1 MKTLTPN
8 RMMHGS
14 KQFLPWVAIRIALF
28 LCLSFALFIS
38 PSLGQTLDDYL
49 LEAAENN
56 PELQAQFAKYQASL
70 ERVNQTGALPDPEI
84 SMGVFIQK
92 METLMG
98 DQKADVSIMQMF
110 PWFGMLKVQEEEA
123 ALMAKAQYEGFR
135 EAKND
140 LFLQVKETYYQLYLA
155 DQRRLIA
162 LENKKILETLERVA
176 LTKFGS
182 GASSEAIMAPSPATQ
197 PSSEM
202 ASTMGMTMGGGM
214 PATSASPTPSSGGMA
229 AMGGGASGKMTDVL
243 RAQIQLKE
251 IDNEIAQ
258 LEEERRIWQ
267 VKFNLLLN
275 RETGMKVAMPKELE
289 EPEIDLVR
297 YEDML
302 DSAVL
307 YNPMVKM
314 LVLDGEAAAKQA
326 EMAKLEGRPMFG
338 VGVNYMY
345 YSARPAMGSMGGAH
359 GGPVDYMPGGM
370 GGNMVMPMVSIT
382 LPINR
387 KKYKSMV
394 KSSELLREASQ
405 QQQKAVENEVSSMLE
420 EMLSELRSSER
431 NARLYEEQAKLLR
444 QTLDLMLADYATAA
458 TSFEELLAVQQQLLD
473 YRLKDINNKVMRQIT
488 LARLEMLMGGER

>member
-1 MKTLTPN
+1 
-8 RMMHGS
+8 
-14 KQFLPWVAIRIALF
+14 
-28 LCLSFALFIS
+28 
-38 PSLGQTLDDYL
+38 
-49 LEAAENN
+49 
-56 PELQAQFAKYQASL
+56 QAQFAKYQASL

-162 LENKKILETLERVA
+162 LENKKILETLERVV

-214 PATSASPTPSSGGMA
+214 PATSASSAPSSGGMA

-251 IDNEIAQ
+251 IGNELAQ

-275 RETGMKVAMPKELE
+275 REIETEVAMP
-289 EPEIDLVR
+289 
-297 YEDML
+297 
-302 DSAVL
+302 
-307 YNPMVKM
+307 
-314 LVLDGEAAAKQA
+314 
-326 EMAKLEGRPMFG
+326 
-338 VGVNYMY
+338 
-345 YSARPAMGSMGGAH
+345 
-359 GGPVDYMPGGM
+359 
-370 GGNMVMPMVSIT
+370 
-382 LPINR
+382 
-387 KKYKSMV
+387 
-394 KSSELLREASQ
+394 
-405 QQQKAVENEVSSMLE
+405 
-420 EMLSELRSSER
+420 
-431 NARLYEEQAKLLR
+431 
-444 QTLDLMLADYATAA
+444 
-458 TSFEELLAVQQQLLD
+458 EELDEAD
-473 YRLKDINNKVMRQIT
+473 F
-488 LARLEMLMGGER
+488 

>member
-1 MKTLTPN
+1 
-8 RMMHGS
+8 MMHGS

-275 RETGMKVAMPKELE
+275 RETGMDVAMPEELE
-289 EPEIDLVR
+289 EPDFDLDR
-297 YEDML
+297 YEDLL
-302 DSAVL
+302 DSAVQ
-307 YNPMVKM
+307 YNPMIKM

-345 YSARPAMGSMGGAH
+345 YSARSAMGSAH
-359 GGPVDYMPGGM
+359 GGAVDYMPGGM
-370 GGNMVMPMVSIT
+370 GGNMVMPMVSVS
-382 LPINR
+382 LPLNR

-394 KSSELLREASQ
+394 KSSELLREATLNQ
-405 QQQKAVENEVSSMLE
+405 KKAVENELSSMLE
-420 EMLSELRSSER
+420 EMLSELRSNER
-431 NARLYEEQAKLLR
+431 NAKLYEEQAKLLR
-444 QTLDLMLADYATAA
+444 QTLDLMLTDYATAT
-458 TSFEELLAVQQQLLD
+458 TSFEELLGVQQQLLD
-473 YRLKDINNKVMRQIT
+473 YRLKDISNKVMRQVA
-488 LARLEMLMGGER
+488 LARLEMLMGGEQGLDL